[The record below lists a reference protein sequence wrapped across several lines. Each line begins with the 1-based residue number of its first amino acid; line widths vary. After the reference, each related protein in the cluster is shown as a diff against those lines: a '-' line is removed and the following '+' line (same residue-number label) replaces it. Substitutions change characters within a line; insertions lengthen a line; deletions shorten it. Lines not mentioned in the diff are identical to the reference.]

1 MKEILI
7 QIKLNKKL
15 TRMRRKNVNN
25 GFIYKTNNAACI
37 SIILNKNIELS
48 ILFKLCYYVSTYMY
62 KRYISRYELTI
73 NNKIILIVMLIT

>member
-25 GFIYKTNNAACI
+25 GFIYKTDNAACI

-48 ILFKLCYYVSTYMY
+48 ILFKLWFLRIC
-62 KRYISRYELTI
+62 I
-73 NNKIILIVMLIT
+73 NDIFPDTNLLLIIKLF